1 MKNWILILFLAL
13 SGSILAQD
21 NDSLFNQA
29 SQDYANGNYN
39 DAINKYEQIL
49 ANGEASANLYYN
61 LANAHYK
68 LNHIAPS
75 IYSYEKALLL
85 APNHQDAKNNLV
97 FAQNMTL
104 DAIDNLPKSSL
115 SKIVNGIIS
124 KLSFN
129 GWAWVAVLASFAL
142 VAFFLLYYLANRAT
156 RKRIFFSGFVVGLLV
171 MISSV
176 VFAYLQ
182 FDIQEKKQFAIVF
195 AEETDVLAEP
205 NTSSSNAFTLHEGTK
220 IKILDE
226 FNGFAKIELTDG
238 RQGWMKENDLKEL

>member
-13 SGSILAQD
+13 SVSILAQD

-29 SQDYANGNYN
+29 SQDYANGNYS

-49 ANGEASANLYYN
+49 ANGEVSANLYYN

-85 APNHQDAKNNLV
+85 EPNHQDAKNNLV

-129 GWAWVAVLASFAL
+129 GWAWIAVVASFIL
-142 VAFFLLYYLANRAT
+142 VAFFLLYHFANRAT
-156 RKRIFFSGFVVGLLV
+156 KKRVFFSGFVVGLLV

-176 VFAYLQ
+176 IFAYLQ

-205 NTSSSNAFTLHEGTK
+205 NSSSSNAFTLHEGTK
-220 IKILDE
+220 IKILDD